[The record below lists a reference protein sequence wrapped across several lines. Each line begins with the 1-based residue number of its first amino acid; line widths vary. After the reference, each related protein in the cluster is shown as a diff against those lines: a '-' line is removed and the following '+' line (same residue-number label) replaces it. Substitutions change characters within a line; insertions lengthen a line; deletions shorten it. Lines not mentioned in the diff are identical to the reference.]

1 MPISRIQSPSVTE
14 PAPKRWSNCLRA
26 GDNVYIAGLTSRG
39 ADGQS
44 IDGTDEYE
52 QSMVIFQKM
61 QFLLEA
67 GGFEMSQIVKLTIFV
82 TRIEHNINVWRAR
95 EKFFEGDFPTCSLV
109 EVSRLARPDI
119 FVEIEAVAYVGP

>member
-1 MPISRIQSPSVTE
+1 MPISRIQSPQVAE
-14 PAPKRWSNCLRA
+14 PAPMRWSNCLRA

-44 IDGTDEYE
+44 IDGKNEYE
-52 QSMVIFQKM
+52 QSMVIFRKM
-61 QFLLEA
+61 KFLLEA

-82 TRIEHNINVWRAR
+82 TRIEHNSEVWRAR
-95 EKFFEGDFPTCSLV
+95 EEFFEGDFPTCSLV

-119 FVEIEAVAYVGP
+119 FVEIEGVAYVGS

>member
-14 PAPKRWSNCLRA
+14 PAPNRWSNCLRA

-82 TRIEHNINVWRAR
+82 TRIEHNTNVWRAR
-95 EKFFEGDFPTCSLV
+95 EKFFQGDFPTCSLV
-109 EVSRLARPDI
+109 EVSRLARPNI
-119 FVEIEAVAYVGP
+119 FVEIEAIAYVGP